1 MITWLSLMK
10 WAKYPRHTES
20 GRTLTI
26 RIYHNRSIVLERSVI
41 NYWGLINRFYIAIT
55 LALAS
60 ATIHKH
66 TRSAWMTSNSSIHT
80 RSAWMTS
87 NSSMHT
93 RSAWMTSNTSMH
105 TRSAWMTSNSSMH
118 QSNKHI
124 NQETLRWNKINTN
137 TETLERQKSNSWTP
151 VGPIKDKAL
160 SSNQL
165 DWKFLGRSL
174 H

>member
-1 MITWLSLMK
+1 MITWLSLIK
-10 WAKYPRHTES
+10 WAKCPRQTES

-41 NYWGLINRFYIAIT
+41 NYWGLINRFYIAT
-55 LALAS
+55 TFALAS
-60 ATIHKH
+60 NMIHK
-66 TRSAWMTSNSSIHT
+66 HT

-93 RSAWMTSNTSMH
+93 RSAWMTSNSSMH

-118 QSNKHI
+118 QSSRHI
-124 NQETLRWNKINTN
+124 NQEHRDETRWIFNSKTN
-137 TETLERQKSNSWTP
+137 TETLEQQKSNSWTP
-151 VGPIKDKAL
+151 VGPTKDKAL
-160 SSNQL
+160 SPNQL